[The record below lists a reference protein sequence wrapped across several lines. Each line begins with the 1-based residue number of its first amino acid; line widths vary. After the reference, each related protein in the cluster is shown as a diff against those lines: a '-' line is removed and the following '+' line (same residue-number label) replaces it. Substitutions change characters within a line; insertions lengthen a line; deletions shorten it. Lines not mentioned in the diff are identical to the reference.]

1 MVQICGNVRYLIWWQ
16 MSDENSD
23 LIRSCETMV
32 KLVSHASLLKGDD
45 VRLKSAPIFARFCED
60 CDLAAID
67 DVNHLVLQCPRW
79 QNERTEMLNE
89 IDNIPDGSGHA
100 LLNSQCDLVIA
111 LLGKADPDLSYEQK
125 VTILTISSKYISK
138 MYFRKTREGIG

>member
-1 MVQICGNVRYLIWWQ
+1 
-16 MSDENSD
+16 MSINGLMSIHSD
-23 LIRSCETMV
+23 LSS
-32 KLVSHASLLKGDD
+32 LVFKSFHFISLCGKPTLYISLL
-45 VRLKSAPIFARFCED
+45 
-60 CDLAAID
+60 AID
-67 DVNHLVLQCPRW
+67 DVRHLVLQCPRW

-111 LLGKADPDLSYEQK
+111 LLGKVDPDLSYEQK